1 MQEIETTTVTIKK
14 TDIEFL
20 KTYVYGMDS
29 TVQNLCITVLSKELN
44 SKLVGPNDAKDT
56 KLKIGKISLASSE
69 SRYQVLKILSE
80 AK

>member
-1 MQEIETTTVTIKK
+1 MQAIETETVTIKK
-14 TDIEFL
+14 TDVEFL

-44 SKLVGPNDAKDT
+44 SKMAGPNQVKDT

-69 SRYQVLKILSE
+69 SRYQVLKILSG

>member
-1 MQEIETTTVTIKK
+1 MQEIETTIVTIKK

-44 SKLVGPNDAKDT
+44 SKLVGNDAKDT
-56 KLKIGKISLASSE
+56 KLKIGKISLASSK

>member
-1 MQEIETTTVTIKK
+1 MQAIETETVTIKK
-14 TDIEFL
+14 TDVEFL

-29 TVQNLCITVLSKELN
+29 TVQSLCISVLSKELN
-44 SKLVGPNDAKDT
+44 SKLTDPNDAKET

-69 SRYQVLKILSE
+69 SRYEVLKILSG

>member
-29 TVQNLCITVLSKELN
+29 TVQDLCFMVLSKELN
-44 SKLVGPNDAKDT
+44 SKLVIPSDAKDT
-56 KLKIGKISLASSE
+56 KLKLGKISLSSSE

>member
-1 MQEIETTTVTIKK
+1 MQGNETETVTIKK
-14 TDIEFL
+14 ADIEFL

-29 TVQNLCITVLSKELN
+29 TVQSLCVSVLSKELN
-44 SKLVGPNDAKDT
+44 SKMPGPNDAKDT

-69 SRYQVLKILSE
+69 SRYEVLKILSG

>member
-1 MQEIETTTVTIKK
+1 MKKETETVTIKK

-20 KTYVYGMDS
+20 KTYVYGVDS
-29 TVQNLCITVLSKELN
+29 TIQNLCITVLSKGLN
-44 SKLVGPNDAKDT
+44 SKIVSENQAKET
-56 KLKIGKISLASSE
+56 KIKIGKISLASSE

>member
-20 KTYVYGMDS
+20 KTYVCEMDS
-29 TVQNLCITVLSKELN
+29 AVQNLCIAFLSKELN
-44 SKLVGPNDAKDT
+44 SKPVNPNDAKDT

-69 SRYQVLKILSE
+69 IRYQVLKILSG

>member
-1 MQEIETTTVTIKK
+1 MQGNETETVTVKK
-14 TDIEFL
+14 ADIEFL

-29 TVQNLCITVLSKELN
+29 TVQSLCISVLSKELN
-44 SKLVGPNDAKDT
+44 SKMLGPNDAKDT

-69 SRYQVLKILSE
+69 SRYEVLKILSG

>member
-1 MQEIETTTVTIKK
+1 MQGNETETVTIKK

-20 KTYVYGMDS
+20 KTYVYGVDS
-29 TVQNLCITVLSKELN
+29 TIQSLCISVLSKELN
-44 SKLVGPNDAKDT
+44 SKMTGPNDAKDT

-69 SRYQVLKILSE
+69 SRYEVLKILSG

>member
-1 MQEIETTTVTIKK
+1 MQETETTTVTIKK

-44 SKLVGPNDAKDT
+44 SKLVGPNDAKET
-56 KLKIGKISLASSE
+56 KLKIGKISLVSSE
-69 SRYQVLKILSE
+69 SRYAVLKILSE

>member
-1 MQEIETTTVTIKK
+1 MKKETETVTIKK

-20 KTYVYGMDS
+20 KTYVYGIDS
-29 TVQNLCITVLSKELN
+29 TIQNLCITVLSKELN
-44 SKLVGPNDAKDT
+44 SKIVSENQAKET
-56 KLKIGKISLASSE
+56 KIKIGKISLASSE